1 MMSYA
6 ERFAELQ
13 RVTLAHAE
21 KLADLVEMQAY
32 KIVMTRELLGALDGV
47 ETVLVGFRNMVTEML
62 DLIRQ
67 QRAAALR
74 KERYDGG

>member
-1 MMSYA
+1 MSYA

-21 KLADLVEMQAY
+21 KLAEVVEMQAHRG
-32 KIVMTRELLGALDGV
+32 MATREFLGALDDA
-47 ETVLVGFRNMVTEML
+47 ETALVGFRNLVTEML

-67 QRAAALR
+67 QRSALR
-74 KERYDGG
+74 EETCDGR